1 MDKKDTI
8 FIQQLAQ
15 VFEYAEVIARLNSA
29 LELLDREGYYGEKE
43 VIGEIEKLKGNI
55 QEKMLVHLENSQ
67 ISSRAMILVNNMIA
81 NPSLFRQ

>member
-15 VFEYAEVIARLNSA
+15 VFEYAEVITRLNSA
-29 LELLDREGYYGEKE
+29 LELLDKEGYYGEKE
-43 VIGEIEKLKGNI
+43 VIDEIGKLKSNI
-55 QEKMLVHLENSQ
+55 QEKMLTHLENSQ

-81 NPSLFRQ
+81 NPSLFRR